1 MINNDLI
8 LDDQLQDEPLVDDSD
23 SDNII
28 ISDPL
33 LETDTDPSKTVYSVE
48 FIKEGLCA
56 KDTETMTVVEFDTC
70 VNYVSYQTTIDYLSL
85 FFGLLLGVIMAKAV
99 SDGWA

>member
-1 MINNDLI
+1 MNDEI
-8 LDDQLQDEPLVDDSD
+8 LEEIPNVEDQPQVDD

-33 LETDTDPSKTVYSVE
+33 LETDTDPSKTVYSVD
-48 FIKEGLCA
+48 FIKSGLCA

-70 VNYVSYQTTIDYLSL
+70 VNYVSYQTSIDYLSL
-85 FFGLLLGVIMAKAV
+85 FFGLILGFIMAKAV

>member
-23 SDNII
+23 DNII

-33 LETDTDPSKTVYSVE
+33 LETDTDPNKTVYSVE

>member
-1 MINNDLI
+1 MNEEI
-8 LDDQLQDEPLVDDSD
+8 LDEISNVEDQPLVDD

-33 LETDTDPSKTVYSVE
+33 LETDTDPNKTVYSVE
-48 FIKEGLCA
+48 FIKESLCA

-70 VNYVSYQTTIDYLSL
+70 INYVSYQTSIDYLSL
-85 FFGLLLGVIMAKAV
+85 FFGLLLGFVMSKAV
-99 SDGWA
+99 ADGWA